1 MRRNRG
7 DSMCW
12 SSMPSK
18 DGQLSAEELTKPEGD
33 FQSGSKEAVQGEN
46 TDEI

>member
-1 MRRNRG
+1 MR
-7 DSMCW
+7 W

-33 FQSGSKEAVQGEN
+33 FQSGSEETVCRGKIQMKF
-46 TDEI
+46 